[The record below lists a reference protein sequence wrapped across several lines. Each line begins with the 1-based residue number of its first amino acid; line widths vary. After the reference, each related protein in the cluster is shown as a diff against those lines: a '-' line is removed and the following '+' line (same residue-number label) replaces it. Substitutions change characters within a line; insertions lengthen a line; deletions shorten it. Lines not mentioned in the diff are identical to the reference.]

1 LLGGRDDSLPE
12 SCRLRKAAA
21 FQRPASRR
29 GFESGDRVGQESVR
43 PGHIGNGTY
52 LKTWVT
58 TSGRSGRRGVA
69 RSFYSRVDAER
80 IRFGALRRDALM
92 AQSTSLGTRFR
103 RQPHAPEGFG
113 VNCSAR
119 PSNGHASAGS
129 ISRDGASVLAYNVT
143 RVMNPFFLKQVRTL
157 PTAMSLVGTKLPN
170 RDIRSTVAIGGKLD
184 MTRTTQLG
192 RK

>member
-1 LLGGRDDSLPE
+1 MGDNLGPFGL
-12 SCRLRKAAA
+12 
-21 FQRPASRR
+21 SR
-29 GFESGDRVGQESVR
+29 GCKV
-43 PGHIGNGTY
+43 I
-52 LKTWVT
+52 
-58 TSGRSGRRGVA
+58 
-69 RSFYSRVDAER
+69 YSRVDAER
-80 IRFGALRRDALM
+80 IRFGALRRDALT
-92 AQSTSLGTRFR
+92 AQSSSLAVNPA
-103 RQPHAPEGFG
+103 RQWASG
-113 VNCSAR
+113 VDCSAR